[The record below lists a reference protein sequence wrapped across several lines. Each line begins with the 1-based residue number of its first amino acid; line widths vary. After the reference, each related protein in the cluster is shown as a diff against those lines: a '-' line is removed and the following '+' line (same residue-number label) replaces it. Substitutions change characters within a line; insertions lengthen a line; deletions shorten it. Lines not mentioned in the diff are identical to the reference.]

1 MSTSVAKATVFSAPP
16 SSSAERERLP
26 ALRDFIIDRL
36 VTGRQFACTVICVY
50 IFNTYTPNKQVF
62 QPFLRQFAR
71 RQRMRCPSIHVA
83 FYLWYGTPEHDGRWI
98 HWNHPTLPH
107 WRDDVRQLYPVDEPF
122 SPPDDVHSQY
132 YPASGPYSSSDPE
145 HTRAQMRSLA
155 LAGVDSAMLSWWGQ
169 TNASITRDS
178 QGVDTDALIP
188 HVLDAAAAA
197 GVGISWHLEPYG
209 GRSPRSILDDLRY
222 LHARYGDHP
231 ALWKDESNRPLV
243 FLCEQ

>member
-1 MSTSVAKATVFSAPP
+1 
-16 SSSAERERLP
+16 
-26 ALRDFIIDRL
+26 
-36 VTGRQFACTVICVY
+36 
-50 IFNTYTPNKQVF
+50 
-62 QPFLRQFAR
+62 
-71 RQRMRCPSIHVA
+71 MRCPSIHVA

-107 WRDDVRQLYPVDEPF
+107 WRDDVRQLHPVDEPF

-169 TNASITRDS
+169 TNASVTRDS

-231 ALWKDESNRPLV
+231 AIWKDESNRPLV